1 MKLSPIA
8 KAILLALPLAF
19 ATNAFAQEEPLPP
32 EPLPQEEEPLPPEP
46 LPPGEDAT
54 ELEGVQVEGTFQAEE
69 GGQFEALEVRR
80 ESAQVLDV
88 LSLEQISRAGD
99 SDAAAALKRVTG
111 LTLVDDKFIYVRG
124 LGERYSSV
132 TLNGAQIP
140 SPDPT
145 RKVIPLDL
153 FPVEILSGVEVS
165 KSYHPG
171 LPGEFGG
178 GALRLSTRGL
188 PSEFLLRASATLGY
202 SDGTTGEK
210 GWRSQGG
217 DRDWLG
223 RDDGFRAGSSDLF
236 VRPLPA
242 RNTPELAALGREV
255 MGKGFA
261 LDKKSFEPDGA
272 AAFSLGQVFSRD
284 EVSFGFIG
292 SARYSHSWDWREEQR
307 YEYAILGSGEL
318 VPREDYTRERTE
330 RNVDSSL
337 FFSAG
342 LNIGEN
348 HKIDATVLRLAQT
361 LGIDRVDQGLR
372 INGVD
377 ERNTVIEW
385 TENVLTTRQIDG
397 EHLFGDFAVNWQY
410 TDSKA
415 TRDMPNARSY
425 KYSFNEIEYI
435 YTASFPAQMRWEA
448 LEDNVDEAR
457 LEFSYPI
464 RFGQDNSLTFSAG
477 GSTLDRDRYSEIWRY
492 SVRHLVRPPLVATP
506 IEDILNPGE
515 IDAGRLELIS
525 ASRATDFYTAEQS
538 LDGYFLRGDLK
549 LGAWRADLGVRRES
563 NDQSVI
569 TLDPFLPNAAPVVA
583 RIEKDDTLP
592 AAAFTWGYSD
602 NAQLRLAW
610 NETLIRPD
618 FRELSPAPYTD
629 PTLDITVIGNPNL
642 QQTDIR
648 SLDLRWEY
656 YFGGTDGF
664 SIALFDKDFT
674 NPIEL
679 VRSAASGDLLEL
691 RNAEGGYSR
700 GLEIELNSSL
710 GYFGDAE
717 WMPETLRNGI
727 PWLDL
732 MFSINRSWIDSEV
745 ELGAATGIQTSSERP
760 LQGQSPYVTNLAL
773 TWFDPNGVHEAT
785 LLYNRAG
792 ERISKVGLSG
802 VPDEYEQPFDQLDF
816 TYARTLGED
825 GNWKLKLRLRN
836 LLDPKV
842 EFTQGDEISRRYRK
856 GREAAVTLEW
866 KY

>member
-1 MKLSPIA
+1 MKPTPISQ
-8 KAILLALPLAF
+8 AISLALLLAF
-19 ATNAFAQEEPLPP
+19 ATGTYAQDAPLPP
-32 EPLPQEEEPLPPEP
+32 DEN
-46 LPPGEDAT
+46 AI
-54 ELEGVQVEGTFQAEE
+54 ELQVLEVEGASQAEE

-80 ESAQVLDV
+80 DSAQVLDV

-111 LTLVDDKFIYVRG
+111 LTLVEDRFVYVRG

-132 TLNGAQIP
+132 SLNGAQIP

-153 FPVEILSGVEVS
+153 FPVDILSRVEVS
-165 KSYHPG
+165 KSYHSG

-188 PSEFLLRASATLGY
+188 PDGLLMRASATVGY

-223 RDDGFRAGSSDLF
+223 RDDGFRAGSAGLF

-242 RNTPELAALGREV
+242 RGTPELAALGREV
-255 MGKGFA
+255 MGKGFT
-261 LDKKSFEPDGA
+261 LEEKSLGPDGA
-272 AAFSLGQVFSRD
+272 VAFSLGQIFDRD
-284 EVSFGFIG
+284 EVRFGFIG
-292 SARYSHSWDWREEQR
+292 SMRYSHGWDRREEER
-307 YEYAILGSGEL
+307 YEYAILGNGEL
-318 VPREDYTRERTE
+318 VTREAYTRERTE
-330 RNVDSSL
+330 RDVDSSL

-342 LNIGEN
+342 LDIGEQ
-348 HKIDATVLRLAQT
+348 HKLKATVLNLAHSRG
-361 LGIDRVDQGLR
+361 LDRIDQGLR
-372 INGVD
+372 INGMD

-385 TENVLTTRQIDG
+385 IQNELSTRQIDG
-397 EHLFGDFAVNWQY
+397 EHRFGDFAVNWQY

-415 TRDMPNARSY
+415 TRDMPDARSY
-425 KYSFNEIEYI
+425 KYSFNEVEYV
-435 YTASFPAQMRWEA
+435 YTSSFPAQMRWES
-448 LEDNVDEAR
+448 LEDSVDEGR
-457 LEFSYPI
+457 LEVSRAI
-464 RFGQDNSLTFSAG
+464 GFGDADSLALSVG
-477 GSTLDRDRYSEIWRY
+477 GSMLDRDRASEIWRY

-515 IDAGRLELIS
+515 IDAGRIELIS
-525 ASRATDFYTAEQS
+525 ASRATDFYDAEQS
-538 LDGYFLRGDLK
+538 LDSYFLRADLK
-549 LGAWRADLGVRRES
+549 LGDWRADLGVRRER
-563 NDQSVI
+563 NNQRVI
-569 TLDPFLPNAAPVVA
+569 TLDPFLPGATPIVA
-583 RIEKDDTLP
+583 SIERKDMLP
-592 AAAFTWGYSD
+592 AAAFIWGYSD

-642 QQTDIR
+642 KQTDIR

-656 YFGGTDGF
+656 YFGGMDSL
-664 SIALFDKDFT
+664 SIALFDKGFT
-674 NPIEL
+674 HPIEL

-700 GLEIELNSSL
+700 GLEIELSSSL
-710 GYFGDAE
+710 GYFGDAG
-717 WMPETLRNGI
+717 WMPEGLRNAV

-732 MFSINRSWIDSEV
+732 MLSLNRSWIDSEV
-745 ELGAATGIQTSSERP
+745 ELGTATGIQTSSERP
-760 LQGQSPYVTNLAL
+760 LQGQSSYVTNLAL
-773 TWFDPNGVHEAT
+773 TWFDPSGVHEAT

-792 ERISKVGLSG
+792 ARLSRVGLSG
-802 VPDEYEQPFDQLDF
+802 VPDECEQPFDQLDF
-816 TYARTLGED
+816 TYARSLGRA

-836 LLDPKV
+836 LLDPEV
-842 EFTQGDEISRRYRK
+842 LFIQGNEISRRYRK
-856 GREAAVTLEW
+856 GREAAVTLEF